1 MLVNVPVV
9 FATVVLQSA
18 ARPQKAL
25 PQRAQTPNARWWSVM
40 WQRSLSAGG
49 CVLVRQRLTK
59 FPGLFGVELENFLL
73 WIGILFALDCDL
85 VCGPCFENFG
95 ISKDL
100 IESR

>member
-1 MLVNVPVV
+1 MPPFSL
-9 FATVVLQSA
+9 TVLP
-18 ARPQKAL
+18 RPL
-25 PQRAQTPNARWWSVM
+25 PAW
-40 WQRSLSAGG
+40 G

-59 FPGLFGVELENFLL
+59 FPGLLGVELENFLL

-100 IESR
+100 IVSRYLRSR